1 MPPFPE
7 VLTLEAAAERLLTT
21 PEKLHVE
28 LETGRLDGFQ
38 IGDEWRITVSAL
50 LKFMRVS
57 PSNSQERTPAMTTTA
72 TLATPQSPDFTTIL
86 ADAEWDAVEPF
97 SFQWPDKK
105 PPSEYDEAYETHVRI
120 GFRDYTLRIG
130 FLTADSLG
138 DKYRRRVAVFMGNP
152 PSLNPLVEF
161 SGENS
166 PSFAVTGRL
175 ASIVKL
181 RSGHHLRPGQPVPAE
196 YKDFPLMVYNQ
207 LVVGPYAAASMAV
220 VAQKDDLR
228 LMAHHALIRAH
239 WKSLI

>member
-1 MPPFPE
+1 MSRFPV

-21 PEKLHVE
+21 PEKVQAE
-28 LETGRLDGFQ
+28 LEVGRLEGFRL
-38 IGDEWRITVSAL
+38 GDDWRTTEAAL
-50 LKFMRVS
+50 LKFMGFS
-57 PSNSQERTPAMTTTA
+57 PSDIQERTPAMMTTVTA
-72 TLATPQSPDFTTIL
+72 TAPQSLDFGSIL
-86 ADAEWDAVEPF
+86 VDAEWKPVDPF
-97 SFQWPDKK
+97 DFQWPDKK
-105 PPSEYDEAYETHVRI
+105 PPAKYDEAYETHVKI

-130 FLTADSLG
+130 FCTADSLG
-138 DKYRRRVAVFMGNP
+138 DKNRRRAAVFMGSP

-166 PSFAVTGRL
+166 HSFAVTGRL

-220 VAQKDDLR
+220 VAHKDDLR

-239 WKSLI
+239 WKGLI